1 MLEEAVKLGV
11 DSDISWDNLAYAYEK
26 AYGNKDKAIQA
37 LERAIQFAKESQ
49 AINPKDAYS
58 RSRLAYYYSKSED
71 RENALAEISNALE
84 LMPNNQ
90 YVLSISV
97 QVYEILNQRD
107 QAIQA
112 LKDYIEYGGSL
123 KYLQTMPEL
132 SELRKDPRYKQLEK
146 NKDLRD

>member
-1 MLEEAVKLGV
+1 
-11 DSDISWDNLAYAYEK
+11 
-26 AYGNKDKAIQA
+26 
-37 LERAIQFAKESQ
+37 
-49 AINPKDAYS
+49 
-58 RSRLAYYYSKSED
+58 
-71 RENALAEISNALE
+71 
-84 LMPNNQ
+84 MPNNR

-132 SELRKDPRYKQLEK
+132 SELRRDPRYKQLEK